1 VAQVQ
6 PERWPTF
13 RMPLTIEL
21 TTTSG
26 PIRRQVDLDERNER
40 YTFQLDSPLTG
51 VVLDPDSWLL
61 KDIR

>member
-1 VAQVQ
+1 
-6 PERWPTF
+6 
-13 RMPLTIEL
+13 
-21 TTTSG
+21 
-26 PIRRQVDLDERNER
+26 VDVDERLER